1 MLPSKDDIV
10 ETEPTKR
17 QSELIVGSFRDL
29 FKTSTELVSQHARD
43 PTLERHVSYGRLAMV
58 IEPTLDRREGIGDG
72 IIDRKDIDRVGCQ
85 KAKATSGVVAQRAI
99 EPNATGQFRELR
111 KNYLRSCPRR

>member
-10 ETEPTKR
+10 EPEPTNR
-17 QSELIVGSFRDL
+17 QSELIVGSVREL
-29 FKTSTELVSQHARD
+29 FKASPKLVSQHASD
-43 PTLERHVSYGRLAMV
+43 PALERHGSCGRLAIV

-72 IIDRKDIDRVGCQ
+72 IIDRKDIDRIGRQ
-85 KAKATSGVVAQRAI
+85 KTKATSGVVAQRAV
-99 EPNATGQFRELR
+99 EPDTTRQFRELR